1 MKKLLLAGATI
12 AGLVAL
18 TASSAA
24 LAAQT
29 RSLPDGSTLFAIDC
43 EDENGELGSV
53 DITTAEVTII
63 GTGSDHVNIDC
74 ASDATYDP
82 TTGLGYWIPWS
93 APNSLYSIDLETG
106 VSTYIGDLTDS
117 EGINDLYAGYNY
129 ALMAD
134 DQGNLFAIMP
144 YTDDN
149 GEPYLLSV
157 DKETAEFT
165 EIDRLQFDGSDW
177 GDGYFY
183 SGDFNPADGN
193 FYILGNDAV
202 ELYSLDIETA
212 QLTFVGD
219 NGDAVYMYGIGFD
232 SNGVMWSTGENAV
245 CSATVEGWTTVGN
258 TECSENDTY
267 INGDTSITWYSE
279 SNFINYDAPAPEL
292 SDTGVNLG
300 GFAAAIAALVAAG
313 GILMAVRHRKA

>member
-1 MKKLLLAGATI
+1 MKKHLLAGAAI

-18 TASSAA
+18 TASSVA

-43 EDENGELGSV
+43 EGDNGELGSV

-63 GTGSDHVNIDC
+63 GTGSEHVNIDC
-74 ASDATYDP
+74 ASDGTYDP
-82 TTGLGYWIPWS
+82 TTGLGYWIAWS
-93 APNSLYSIDLETG
+93 DPNSLYSIDLETG

-117 EGINDLYAGYNY
+117 EGVNDLYPGYNY

-144 YTDDN
+144 YAANSTA
-149 GEPYLLSV
+149 PYLLSV

-165 EIDRLQFDGSDW
+165 EIGRLQFDGSDW
-177 GDGYFY
+177 TGSFW

-193 FYILGNDAV
+193 FYILGSSELD
-202 ELYSLDIETA
+202 LYSLDIETA
-212 QLTFVGD
+212 QLTFLGD
-219 NGDAVYMYGIGFD
+219 NADNVGMYGIGFD
-232 SNGVMWSTGENAV
+232 SNGVIWSTGTSAV

-267 INGDTSITWYSE
+267 INGDTSNTWYSE
-279 SNFINYDAPAPEL
+279 SNFINYDAPDPEL